1 MYCGY
6 LILLVYMYYA
16 NLVSLGIHGY
26 VTLYDEHVMFLVI
39 SCDAVLDL
47 LLLLAAAARC
57 CCCSLL
63 LPFAAAAAAE
73 LLAEC
78 EARAE

>member
-1 MYCGY
+1 MHTWY
-6 LILLVYMYYA
+6 LSV
-16 NLVSLGIHGY
+16 HGY

-39 SCDAVLDL
+39 SCDVVLDLLLLLAARCCCCSL